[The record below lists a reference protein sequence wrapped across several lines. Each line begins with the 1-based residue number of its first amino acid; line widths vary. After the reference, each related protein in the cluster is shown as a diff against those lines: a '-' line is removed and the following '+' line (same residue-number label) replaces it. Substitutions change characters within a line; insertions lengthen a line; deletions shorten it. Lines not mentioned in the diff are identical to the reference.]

1 MCKTFLKFP
10 IPCEKICT
18 CILKSPFVQSMSL
31 SVGTEVLHGAVHTI
45 RLNTKTSTTLQPFP
59 QENTIKPEKTSKAHI
74 EDYHT

>member
-1 MCKTFLKFP
+1 
-10 IPCEKICT
+10 
-18 CILKSPFVQSMSL
+18 MSL